1 MSAAVQLSE
10 EFNVAVVI
18 TNHVVSDPSG
28 GAVFV
33 ADPKKPV
40 GGHVLAHACTI
51 RLSLRKG
58 KGEQRLMKVVDA
70 PNLRKTLRWHV
81 SLAPAT
87 GMAGALGELI
97 TSTLAQHQPDCHRS
111 RANMQHLVI
120 LRRAASQPC
129 CSNAFIL

>member
-1 MSAAVQLSE
+1 M
-10 EFNVAVVI
+10 AVVI

-70 PNLRKTLRWHV
+70 PNLRKRPCLLQCDCNTAACLSPCQCNACTIRL
-81 SLAPAT
+81 SGT
-87 GMAGALGELI
+87 GA
-97 TSTLAQHQPDCHRS
+97 
-111 RANMQHLVI
+111 RASS
-120 LRRAASQPC
+120 A
-129 CSNAFIL
+129 

>member
-1 MSAAVQLSE
+1 MPPLDWAVLQCANSGLSRQQLSGSSLTLAAQLSE

-18 TNHVVSDPSG
+18 TNHVVSDPTG

-70 PNLRKTLRWHV
+70 PNLRKHLCWHH
-81 SLAPAT
+81 
-87 GMAGALGELI
+87 
-97 TSTLAQHQPDCHRS
+97 ST
-111 RANMQHLVI
+111 
-120 LRRAASQPC
+120 
-129 CSNAFIL
+129 

>member
-1 MSAAVQLSE
+1 M
-10 EFNVAVVI
+10 AVVI

-58 KGEQRLMKVVDA
+58 KGEQRLVKVVDA
-70 PNLRKTLRWHV
+70 PNLRERPCL
-81 SLAPAT
+81 LQF
-87 GMAGALGELI
+87 E
-97 TSTLAQHQPDCHRS
+97 C
-111 RANMQHLVI
+111 N
-120 LRRAASQPC
+120 RAACLRPRH
-129 CSNAFIL
+129 

>member
-1 MSAAVQLSE
+1 MAHLACDQLRLDKGPLVTVCTPHSQYVLALRCQRHIETFTSPVQLSE

-40 GGHVLAHACTI
+40 GGHVLAHACTV

-58 KGEQRLMKVVDA
+58 KGEQRLVKVVDA
-70 PNLRKTLRWHV
+70 PNLREH
-81 SLAPAT
+81 
-87 GMAGALGELI
+87 
-97 TSTLAQHQPDCHRS
+97 
-111 RANMQHLVI
+111 
-120 LRRAASQPC
+120 PC
-129 CSNAFIL
+129 PL